1 MNMRRLFD
9 KAIVVIAIMLM
20 SNMAPAQ
27 EKHVV
32 VVTIDGFRPN
42 FYLED
47 KWDTPNLKEMKR
59 EGAHAHGVDGVFPSV
74 TYPSHTTIVTGVYPA
89 RHGIFYNGLFEK
101 DEATK
106 GQIYW
111 RFDQITSP
119 TLWEVTQSAGLKA
132 ASVNWPVSV
141 GAPTIFNISD
151 VGAKGQ
157 KVMEDSTRPAGIS
170 TLLKREVLGNAP
182 AIKVGIDKN
191 VAGIAAWVI
200 KSEKPNFMTVHLLG
214 MDHVQHVHGRNGPE
228 VEQAIIR
235 ADSAVGMIRKAIAE
249 AGIKENTLLIVTGDH
264 GFYDVTTTV
273 SPNVWLKQW
282 GLIED
287 ENSWKAKFHT
297 AGGGAFMF
305 LKDKNDVTTLNTVM
319 SKLKALPDA
328 DKKYFELV
336 GRKKLLSIGADP
348 DVVLALTGM
357 NGASFS
363 ARTNALPVDKGKGG
377 THGYF
382 PNTRNI
388 QTGFVAEGKGLRKQT
403 RIAEMDLRD
412 ISAIVVEYLGLK
424 MPTSEG
430 ELPRDLFR

>member
-1 MNMRRLFD
+1 MRRLFD

-89 RHGIFYNGLFEK
+89 RHGIFYNALFEK

-214 MDHVQHVHGRNGPE
+214 MDHVQQVHGRSGPE

-319 SKLKALPDA
+319 SKLKASGNA

>member
-1 MNMRRLFD
+1 MRRLFD

-32 VVTIDGFRPN
+32 VVTIDGIRPN

-89 RHGIFYNGLFEK
+89 RHGIFYNALFEK

>member
-1 MNMRRLFD
+1 MRRLFD

-89 RHGIFYNGLFEK
+89 RHGIFYNALFEK

-111 RFDQITSP
+111 RFDQIASP

>member
-1 MNMRRLFD
+1 MRRLFD

-89 RHGIFYNGLFEK
+89 RHGIFYNALFEK

>member
-1 MNMRRLFD
+1 
-9 KAIVVIAIMLM
+9 
-20 SNMAPAQ
+20 
-27 EKHVV
+27 
-32 VVTIDGFRPN
+32 
-42 FYLED
+42 
-47 KWDTPNLKEMKR
+47 
-59 EGAHAHGVDGVFPSV
+59 
-74 TYPSHTTIVTGVYPA
+74 
-89 RHGIFYNGLFEK
+89 
-101 DEATK
+101 
-106 GQIYW
+106 
-111 RFDQITSP
+111 
-119 TLWEVTQSAGLKA
+119 
-132 ASVNWPVSV
+132 
-141 GAPTIFNISD
+141 
-151 VGAKGQ
+151 
-157 KVMEDSTRPAGIS
+157 
-170 TLLKREVLGNAP
+170 
-182 AIKVGIDKN
+182 
-191 VAGIAAWVI
+191 
-200 KSEKPNFMTVHLLG
+200 
-214 MDHVQHVHGRNGPE
+214 
-228 VEQAIIR
+228 
-235 ADSAVGMIRKAIAE
+235 
-249 AGIKENTLLIVTGDH
+249 
-264 GFYDVTTTV
+264 
-273 SPNVWLKQW
+273 
-282 GLIED
+282 
-287 ENSWKAKFHT
+287 
-297 AGGGAFMF
+297 MF

>member
-59 EGAHAHGVDGVFPSV
+59 EGAHAYGVDGVFPSV

>member
-1 MNMRRLFD
+1 
-9 KAIVVIAIMLM
+9 
-20 SNMAPAQ
+20 
-27 EKHVV
+27 
-32 VVTIDGFRPN
+32 
-42 FYLED
+42 
-47 KWDTPNLKEMKR
+47 
-59 EGAHAHGVDGVFPSV
+59 
-74 TYPSHTTIVTGVYPA
+74 
-89 RHGIFYNGLFEK
+89 
-101 DEATK
+101 
-106 GQIYW
+106 
-111 RFDQITSP
+111 
-119 TLWEVTQSAGLKA
+119 
-132 ASVNWPVSV
+132 
-141 GAPTIFNISD
+141 
-151 VGAKGQ
+151 
-157 KVMEDSTRPAGIS
+157 MEDSTRPAGIS